1 MLFVQIIIYCV
12 LFTLLVK
19 ICVIGGAEN
28 ALYFY
33 PKPVQERTFEIGLAK
48 REDIAK
54 KRKAFLVFFLPT
66 MLIALIL
73 IVGLWNSVSDFKTAY
88 FQSLLFLEIM
98 NWYDGIVIDR
108 FWVGHDKFWIL
119 PGTEDIPFVKT
130 WKQIFVKR
138 SIGSVV
144 YILFAAIPA
153 GIVVW
158 IF

>member
-1 MLFVQIIIYCV
+1 M
-12 LFTLLVK
+12 
-19 ICVIGGAEN
+19 
-28 ALYFY
+28 
-33 PKPVQERTFEIGLAK
+33 QERAFEIGLAK

-54 KRKAFLVFFLPT
+54 KRKVFLMFFLPT

-119 PGTEDIPFVKT
+119 SGTEDIPFVKT